1 MMGVEN
7 NNTYFTRLYNNLK
20 IATDKSCR
28 ASWQDK
34 NFLELD
40 ICIAG
45 YG

>member
-20 IATDKSCR
+20 IATGR